1 MYLYILLTS
10 DNVKLHRV
18 LSFTGDM
25 YMLYDI
31 LYHMIDWLMDW
42 TSPPTQCFFSMFLC
56 YSAAICQLCFLQ

>member
-18 LSFTGDM
+18 LSFTGDL

-31 LYHMIDWLMDW
+31 MYHMID
-42 TSPPTQCFFSMFLC
+42 
-56 YSAAICQLCFLQ
+56 